1 MKTTDRFVLFWNGPF
16 SQWYPSKFAI
26 DGIEYNCCE
35 QYMMAKKA
43 LMFGDAESHKMIM
56 STDSPKDQKA
66 FGRRVKGFDKSRW
79 EEECRDIVFDAN
91 YAKFTQNG
99 NLLEELMKTGDKEI
113 VEASPVDKIW
123 GIGLHETDPDA
134 LDKSKWQGT
143 NWLGEAIMQVRD
155 AISFID

>member
-1 MKTTDRFVLFWNGPF
+1 
-16 SQWYPSKFAI
+16 
-26 DGIEYNCCE
+26 
-35 QYMMAKKA
+35 
-43 LMFGDAESHKMIM
+43 
-56 STDSPKDQKA
+56 
-66 FGRRVKGFDKSRW
+66 
-79 EEECRDIVFDAN
+79 
-91 YAKFTQNG
+91 
-99 NLLEELMKTGDKEI
+99 MKTGDKEI